1 MVTSPTPGLQETSTV
16 SVDVAARYLG
26 ISRSLAFEAVRR
38 GEIKAFRL
46 GRRWLVSTAFLR
58 QLVAP

>member
-1 MVTSPTPGLQETSTV
+1 MIANSTPELPQTSTV

-26 ISRSLAFEAVRR
+26 ISRSLAFKAVVR
-38 GEIKAFRL
+38 GELKAIRL